1 MCIFWVLNLDIFL
14 SSKVSNCSST
24 ISIGYPSPPL
34 PLSPLHSNA
43 RLPCL
48 CHKRIA
54 QFVFLLL
61 CVCICSYNCLIV
73 LVYLCICVSDVFAY
87 LCICGCQELAVARAG
102 SLVTADGGG
111 GSHSANHCCSDHTSS
126 RI

>member
-1 MCIFWVLNLDIFL
+1 MRTSINFHFRPEEKELGPIPPSVNLCMPLVAPLQQMVLVI
-14 SSKVSNCSST
+14 C
-24 ISIGYPSPPL
+24 
-34 PLSPLHSNA
+34 
-43 RLPCL
+43 
-48 CHKRIA
+48 
-54 QFVFLLL
+54 VF
-61 CVCICSYNCLIV
+61 
-73 LVYLCICVSDVFAY
+73 VYLCICVSDVFAY